1 MTIRKL
7 PFVTTLCLALAPLFV
22 SSIVTAQ
29 IGDGPIV
36 NDYSDYGAA
45 EYDDSADEAD
55 TSASNASATTNEP
68 TVNDYSNYGAAEYG
82 DSDSDTSQQ
91 APGGQTSSESA
102 LASSSPAGGTP
113 YEVDCSGGPCKANE
127 AVVIGYQKFVGHC
140 SQCHGETAEGSTFA
154 PSLVQQLKGMDKE
167 TFVHIV
173 TNGQTSMNPGTGT
186 YSVMP
191 PWGSNKSVMDS
202 IDSIWAFL
210 KARSDGALKAGRPEQ
225 M

>member
-1 MTIRKL
+1 MAIRKHA
-7 PFVTTLCLALAPLFV
+7 FITKLCLALTPLFI
-22 SSIVTAQ
+22 SSIVIAQ
-29 IGDGPIV
+29 GSDDPVV
-36 NDYSDYGAA
+36 NDYSNYGAA
-45 EYDDSADEAD
+45 EYSDSSSEAN
-55 TSASNASATTNEP
+55 TSAGTASTASSEP

-82 DSDSDTSQQ
+82 SSDSGASQ
-91 APGGQTSSESA
+91 GDSSEQAGSENTLANSA
-102 LASSSPAGGTP
+102 QAGGAP
-113 YEVDCSGGPCKANE
+113 YEVDCSSGACKANE
-127 AVVIGYQKFVGHC
+127 AVVLGYQKFVGHC

-167 TFVHIV
+167 TFVNIV
-173 TNGQTSMNPGTGT
+173 SNGQTSMNPGTGT

-191 PWGSNKSVMDS
+191 PWGNNKSVMDS

>member
-1 MTIRKL
+1 MAIRKH
-7 PFVTTLCLALAPLFV
+7 PFITKLCLAITPFFV
-22 SSIVTAQ
+22 SSIVIAQ
-29 IGDGPIV
+29 GSDGPIV
-36 NDYSDYGAA
+36 NDYSNYGAA
-45 EYDDSADEAD
+45 EYSDSSNEAN
-55 TSASNASATTNEP
+55 TSSSTASPASSEP

-82 DSDSDTSQQ
+82 NSDSGTPQ
-91 APGGQTSSESA
+91 GGTREQTNSESA
-102 LASSSPAGGTP
+102 LASSSEAGGAP
-113 YEVDCSGGPCKANE
+113 YEVDCSGGTCKAND
-127 AVVIGYQKFVGHC
+127 AVVLGYQKFVGHC

-173 TNGQTSMNPGTGT
+173 ANGQTSMNPGTGT

-191 PWGSNKSVMDS
+191 PWGSNRSVMDS
-202 IDSIWAFL
+202 IDSIWAYL